1 MRDMIAFVMRDEKT
15 EVRFLL
21 VDTCGGRGMVALA
34 EGDAVVAE
42 AAMPGRTY
50 SERLVAEGMRLLRE
64 RGWRLAELGAI
75 VVVTGPG
82 SFTGVRV
89 GLSAVKG
96 WSEAGGVPV
105 IGLSRLALLAR
116 LAAADGKAVHAVLDA
131 GRSEFYHGEYR
142 GGRCLW
148 EVLQTREKML
158 RLDGRVV
165 VCEEA
170 VAEALPARSP
180 MLVAPPGAIEILRL
194 GRERF
199 AAGEFADEVT
209 LDANYVRRTDAEIFA
224 RPVAKRVT
232 GDAAP

>member
-1 MRDMIAFVMRDEKT
+1 MAA
-15 EVRFLL
+15 RFLL
-21 VDTCGGRGMVALA
+21 VDTCGRQGMVALG

-64 RGWRLAELGAI
+64 RGWRLAEIGAM

-96 WSEAGGVPV
+96 WSEAAGVPV
-105 IGLSRLALLAR
+105 IGLSRLVLLAR
-116 LAAADGKAVHAVLDA
+116 LALLTSADGEAVHAVLDA

-142 GGRCLW
+142 GGRCLR
-148 EVLQTREKML
+148 EVLQTREQML
-158 RLDGRVV
+158 RLDGRMV
-165 VCEEA
+165 VCEET
-170 VAEALPARSP
+170 VAEALLARSP
-180 MLVAPPGAIEILRL
+180 MLVAEPGGIEILRL

-199 AAGEFADEVT
+199 AAGEFADAVT

-224 RPVAKRVT
+224 KPVAKRVT